1 MYIRLTESFHSH
13 QLGSHQASKTPH
25 LSEKE
30 KVLSQRLYATT
41 RMLDA
46 YITGSLGLPRNYR
59 AVESAPNLIAAAYI
73 NDNTMLAVASA
84 NVELLDIMSNARER
98 MFFTDTTSQ
107 VEGLS
112 VISLGQLDE
121 LSETLDQ
128 WASRYNV
135 LRRIPDTGLPD
146 CTK

>member
-1 MYIRLTESFHSH
+1 
-13 QLGSHQASKTPH
+13 
-25 LSEKE
+25 
-30 KVLSQRLYATT
+30 
-41 RMLDA
+41 MLDA